1 MNCGAP
7 RLHYLHCKIRCEN
20 CGFLLDCSD
29 LDVGG
34 EVKREKSHPAL
45 SPESTQISD
54 NLTY

>member
-7 RLHYLHCKIRCEN
+7 GLFYLHCKIRCEN

-34 EVKREKSHPAL
+34 EVMRAQKTHVVL
-45 SPESTQISD
+45 SPESPQISD
-54 NLTY
+54 NLT